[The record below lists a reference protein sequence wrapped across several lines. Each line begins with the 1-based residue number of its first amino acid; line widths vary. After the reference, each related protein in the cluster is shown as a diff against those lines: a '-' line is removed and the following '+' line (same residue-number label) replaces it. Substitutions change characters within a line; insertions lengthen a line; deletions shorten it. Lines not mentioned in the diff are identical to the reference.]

1 MMGVLEYSV
10 AWSVA
15 YDDVNLTFLDDNPL
29 YRRDA
34 SMVVARLLRALDS
47 YLVIHMER
55 PMVMTWEKFAQ
66 SLRFW
71 VTEVFCLCMKNV
83 QDETVA
89 YLLLL
94 FLLRMIKTWGNYDD
108 GAH

>member
-1 MMGVLEYSV
+1 MDALEYSV

-34 SMVVARLLRALDS
+34 NVVVARLLHVSLDS
-47 YLVIHMER
+47 YLVIHTER
-55 PMVMTWEKFAQ
+55 PMVMTWETFAQ

-71 VTEVFCLCMKNV
+71 VTEVFCLCMKND
-83 QDETVA
+83 QDETAA

-94 FLLRMIKTWGNYDD
+94 FLRMIKTWGND
-108 GAH
+108 AH

>member
-1 MMGVLEYSV
+1 M
-10 AWSVA
+10 
-15 YDDVNLTFLDDNPL
+15 NLTFLDDNPL

-34 SMVVARLLRALDS
+34 SVVVARLLHVLDS
-47 YLVIHMER
+47 YLVIHTER

-71 VTEVFCLCMKNV
+71 VTEVLCLCMKNDL
-83 QDETVA
+83 DETVA

-94 FLLRMIKTWGNYDD
+94 FLLRMIKTWGND
-108 GAH
+108 AH